1 MSSKIYFIGDT
12 HFGHRNI
19 ISYCNRPFA
28 DVEDMNK
35 KMINLWNST
44 IKNRDEVFVVGDFAL
59 CGKDK
64 IIEIGKKL
72 NGRKRLILG
81 NHDSASMKTYKEAGF
96 DFVYNHPIL
105 LEGKY
110 IVSHEPEDYDGDD
123 FVNIFA
129 HVHDDPAYE
138 DVTHKSFCV
147 SSERIGFKPIEFGE
161 IKRRVGE
168 CWNG

>member
-1 MSSKIYFIGDT
+1 MRRNKIYFIGDT
-12 HFGHRNI
+12 HFWHSAI
-19 ISYCNRPFA
+19 IEYCNRPFKSA
-28 DVEDMNK
+28 EEMNSGLIKKWNNTVRKNDV
-35 KMINLWNST
+35 
-44 IKNRDEVFVVGDFAL
+44 VYVVGDFAL

-81 NHDSASMKTYKEAGF
+81 NHDGASLKTYQEAGF

-110 IVSHEPEDYDGDD
+110 IVSHIPEEYNGDE

-129 HVHDDPAYE
+129 HVHDDEAYP
-138 DVTHKSFCV
+138 DVTKTSFCV
-147 SSERIGFKPIEFGE
+147 SSERIGYTPIEFEE
-161 IKRRVGE
+161 IKRRVRE
-168 CWNG
+168 C